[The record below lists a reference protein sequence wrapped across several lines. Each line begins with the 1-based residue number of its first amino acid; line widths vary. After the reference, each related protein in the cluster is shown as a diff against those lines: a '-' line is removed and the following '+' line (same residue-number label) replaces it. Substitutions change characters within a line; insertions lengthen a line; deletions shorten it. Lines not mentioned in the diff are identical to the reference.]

1 MFQTTLKK
9 LTELAAKSGFARA
22 VGLILL
28 ILFVFF
34 RIWNPVPL
42 ESFRLRVFDFY
53 QVVHPRPKGPLPVT
67 IVDIDEQS
75 LQALGQWPWPRT
87 RIAELVR
94 RISKLGGVAIGFDIL
109 FAEPDRMSPASIA
122 DSLSTL
128 DKDTKE
134 KLRQFPGNDQIFA
147 AVIKRSRV
155 VLGQSGYHKKLVV
168 TDGKNVPHTSFA
180 TMGKDPSPYLINF
193 PGLRRN
199 VAELESAAL
208 GRGLFTI
215 RPETDGIIRR
225 VPVVMKAQGIIVP
238 SLSSEM
244 LRVATGSNAILIK
257 TNDAGISSVVLGG
270 VEIPTDENGQLWI
283 HFNRHDRNRYVSA
296 KDILDGSVD
305 RRKLA
310 GKLILVG
317 TSAIGL
323 FDIKT
328 TPVDSAIPGV
338 EVHAQTLET
347 IMSKSFLTR
356 PNYAIAAE
364 ISLAVLV
371 GLIIIIL
378 VPITSVLTV
387 LFLGGTIAAALVA
400 MSWYL
405 FIQKSMLIDV
415 AYPLLS
421 SLVIFLLLV
430 FINYFR
436 EEVERSKVR
445 SAFGQYLSP
454 DLVEQLA
461 ENPEKLVLGG
471 ETREL
476 TILFSDVRGFT
487 TISESYKSDPQ
498 GLTHLINRLLTP
510 LSNAVMD
517 TSGTIDKYMG
527 DNIMAFWNAPL
538 DNEHHA
544 EDACTSALSML
555 VRLEKLNVVRK
566 EEALEGNIPFL
577 PLEVGIGINTGECV
591 VGNIGS
597 DMRFDYSVLGDS
609 VNLAAR
615 LEGQTK
621 SYGVSI
627 IIGSSTAAQV
637 KHAFAV
643 LELDAIQVKGKN
655 EPEVVFTIL
664 GKTTDPENETYVAVD
679 KEVTNMLQ
687 HYRSQE
693 WKPALKSLKACR
705 EIASKLSLDDLF
717 DIYQDRI
724 ESFQKSPPPK
734 DWDGVWVMTTK

>member
-1 MFQTTLKK
+1 MFQSKLKK
-9 LTELAAKSGFARA
+9 LIQLAAKPGFARSF
-22 VGLILL
+22 GLVLL
-28 ILFVFF
+28 IMFAFF
-34 RIWNPVPL
+34 RVWDPSPL
-42 ESFRLRVFDFY
+42 ESFRLKVFDFY
-53 QVVHPRPKGPLPVT
+53 QQLYPRPKGQLPVV

-87 RIAELVR
+87 RMAELVR

-109 FAEPDRMSPASIA
+109 FAEPDRMSPALLAGTLNS
-122 DSLSTL
+122 L
-128 DKDTKE
+128 DKATKE
-134 KLRQFPGNDQIFA
+134 KLRQLPSNDQIFA
-147 AVIKRSRV
+147 AVMKRSRV
-155 VLGQSGYHKKLVV
+155 VLGQSGYQEELVSA
-168 TDGKNVPHTSFA
+168 DEKNAKYTSFA
-180 TMGKDPSPYLINF
+180 TLGKDPTPYLITF

-199 VAELESAAL
+199 VAELERAAL
-208 GRGLFTI
+208 GRGLITI
-215 RPETDGIIRR
+215 LPESDGIIRR
-225 VPVVMKAQGIIVP
+225 VPIVMKAQGRIVP
-238 SLSSEM
+238 SLPAEL

-283 HFNRHDRNRYVSA
+283 HFNAHNKDRFVSA

-310 GKLILVG
+310 GKLVLMG

-328 TPVDSAIPGV
+328 TPVDAAIPGV

-347 IMSKSFLTR
+347 ILSKSFLTR

-364 ISLAVLV
+364 ITLAILV
-371 GLIIIIL
+371 GLIIIFM
-378 VPITSVLTV
+378 VPIASVLTV
-387 LFLGGTIAAALVA
+387 MFIGGTIAAALVA

-405 FIQKSMLIDV
+405 FIQQSMLIDV

-421 SLVIFLLLV
+421 SLVIFLTLV

-436 EEVERSKVR
+436 EEQERSKVR

-461 ENPEKLVLGG
+461 EDPDRLVLGG
-471 ETREL
+471 ETRDM

-498 GLTHLINRLLTP
+498 GLTTLINRLLTP

-517 TSGTIDKYMG
+517 TGGTIDKYMG

-538 DNEHHA
+538 DNENHA
-544 EDACTSALSML
+544 RDACTAALSML
-555 VRLEKLNVVRK
+555 IRLEQLNVKRK
-566 EEALEGNIPFL
+566 QEAEISKSVFL

-627 IIGSSTAAQV
+627 IIGSKTAAQV
-637 KHAFAV
+637 KETFAV
-643 LELDAIQVKGKN
+643 LELDAIRVKGKT
-655 EPEVVFTIL
+655 EPEVIYTVL
-664 GKTTDPENETYVAVD
+664 GKTTDENAEIYIELD
-679 KEVTNMLQ
+679 KEFSRMLLF
-687 HYRSQE
+687 YRDQK
-693 WKPALKSLKACR
+693 WVQAQKSLMVCCKV
-705 EIASKLSLDDLF
+705 ASELSLNDLF
-717 DIYQDRI
+717 DIYHDRI
-724 ESFQKSPPPK
+724 ESFKKTPPPK
-734 DWDGVWVMTTK
+734 DWDGVLTMTTK

>member
-1 MFQTTLKK
+1 MFQIKLKK
-9 LTELAAKSGFARA
+9 LTELAAKPGFARA
-22 VGLILL
+22 FGLILL
-28 ILFVFF
+28 IFFVFF
-34 RIWNPVPL
+34 RVWDPVPL
-42 ESFRLRVFDFY
+42 ESFRLRVFDYY
-53 QVVHPRPKGPLPVT
+53 QVLHPRPKGPLPVT
-67 IVDIDEQS
+67 IVDIDEPS

-87 RIAELVR
+87 RLAELVR

-109 FAEPDRMSPASIA
+109 FAEPDRMSPASLA
-122 DSLSTL
+122 KSLNTL
-128 DKDTKE
+128 DKTTKE
-134 KLRQFPGNDQIFA
+134 RLRQLPSNDQVFSTI
-147 AVIKRSRV
+147 IKRSRV
-155 VLGQSGYHKKLVV
+155 VLGQSGYHKKLKIA
-168 TDGKNVPHTSFA
+168 DGKKAPRTSFA
-180 TMGKDPSPYLINF
+180 TLGKDPTPYLITF
-193 PGLRRN
+193 PGLRQN
-199 VAELESAAL
+199 IPELEQAAL

-215 RPETDGIIRR
+215 RPERDGIIRR
-225 VPVVMKAQGIIVP
+225 VPVVMKAQGILVP
-238 SLSSEM
+238 SLSSEL

-257 TNDAGISSVVLGG
+257 TDDAGIKSVVLGG
-270 VEIPTDENGQLWI
+270 VEIPTDQNAQLWI
-283 HFNRHDRNRYVSA
+283 HFNAHDRDRYVSA

-328 TPVDSAIPGV
+328 TPIDSAIPGV
-338 EVHAQTLET
+338 EVHAQALET
-347 IMSKSFLTR
+347 IISKSFLTR
-356 PNYAIAAE
+356 PNYAIATE
-364 ISLAVLV
+364 IALAILV
-371 GLIIIIL
+371 GLVIIIL

-405 FIQKSMLIDV
+405 FIQHSMLIDV

-445 SAFGQYLSP
+445 NAFSQYLSP

-487 TISESYKSDPQ
+487 TISETYKSDPQ

-544 EDACTSALSML
+544 RDACTSALSML
-555 VRLEKLNVVRK
+555 VRLEKLNVTRK
-566 EEALEGNIPFL
+566 QEATDAMIPYL

-627 IIGSSTAAQV
+627 IIGSSTAEQV
-637 KHAFAV
+637 KDDFAV
-643 LELDAIQVKGKN
+643 LELDAIRVKGKT
-655 EPEVVFTIL
+655 EPEVVFTVL
-664 GKTTDPENETYVAVD
+664 GKTSDPENETYIQLD
-679 KEVTNMLQ
+679 KEVTNMLLL
-687 HYRSQE
+687 YRGKKWAQ
-693 WKPALKSLKACR
+693 ALKSLKKCR
-705 EIASKLSLDDLF
+705 TIAVDLQLEEFF
-717 DIYQDRI
+717 DIYLERI
-724 ESFQKSPPPK
+724 KAFKKTPPPK
-734 DWDGVWVMTTK
+734 DWDGVWTMTTK

>member
-1 MFQTTLKK
+1 MFQTELKK
-9 LTELAAKSGFARA
+9 LTELTVKSGFARA
-22 VGLILL
+22 SGFILL
-28 ILFVFF
+28 ILLVFL
-34 RIWNPVPL
+34 RIWDPAPL
-42 ESFRLRVFDFY
+42 ETFRLKVFDFY
-53 QVVHPRPKGPLPVT
+53 QVLHPRPQGQLPVI

-87 RIAELVR
+87 RIADLVSA
-94 RISKLGGVAIGFDIL
+94 ISKLGGVAIGFDIL
-109 FAEPDRMSPASIA
+109 FAEPDRMSPALIA
-122 DSLSTL
+122 KSLISLDQSTR
-128 DKDTKE
+128 E
-134 KLRQFPGNDQIFA
+134 KLRQLPGNDQVFA
-147 AVIKRSRV
+147 TAIKRSRV
-155 VLGQSGYHKKLVV
+155 VLGQSGYQEKL
-168 TDGKNVPHTSFA
+168 TSLSEKNTPYTSFA
-180 TMGKDPSPYLINF
+180 TLGKDPSPYLFTF

-199 VAELESAAL
+199 IPVLEKAAL
-208 GRGLFTI
+208 GRGLITI
-215 RPETDGIIRR
+215 LPESDGIIRR
-225 VPVVMKAQGIIVP
+225 VPIVMKAQGRLVP
-238 SLSSEM
+238 SLTSEL

-283 HFNRHDRNRYVSA
+283 HFNAHNKDRYVSA
-296 KDILDGSVD
+296 KDILDGTVD
-305 RRKLA
+305 QRKLA
-310 GKLILVG
+310 GKLVLVG

-328 TPVDSAIPGV
+328 TPIDAAIPGV

-347 IMSKSFLTR
+347 IMSNSFLTR

-364 ISLAVLV
+364 ITLAALV
-371 GLIIIIL
+371 GLVIIIL
-378 VPITSVLTV
+378 VPMTSVVTV
-387 LFLGGTIAAALVA
+387 IFIGGTIAAGLVA

-405 FIQKSMLIDV
+405 FIQRSMLIDV

-421 SLVIFLLLV
+421 SLIIFSTLV

-436 EEVERSKVR
+436 EERERSKVR

-498 GLTHLINRLLTP
+498 GLTTLINRLLTP

-517 TSGTIDKYMG
+517 TGGTIDKYMG

-544 EDACTSALSML
+544 RDACTAALSML
-555 VRLEKLNVVRK
+555 TRLKQLNVVRK
-566 EEALEGNIPFL
+566 QEAETNQVPFL

-627 IIGSSTAAQV
+627 IIGSKTATQV
-637 KHAFAV
+637 KGTFAV
-643 LELDAIQVKGKN
+643 LELDAIRVKGKT
-655 EPEVVFTIL
+655 EPEVIYTML
-664 GKTTDPENETYVAVD
+664 GEAKGPESKTYMRLEKETT
-679 KEVTNMLQ
+679 KMLA
-687 HYRSQE
+687 HYRNQE
-693 WKPALKSLKACR
+693 WTQALNSLKNCR
-705 EIASKLSLDDLF
+705 QIAENLSLDALF
-717 DIYQDRI
+717 DIYQERI
-724 ESFQKSPPPK
+724 KTFKKSSPPSN
-734 DWDGVWVMTTK
+734 WDGVWTMTSK